1 MRDLQA
7 IYKSFLTRNNTSV
20 TSSKNN
26 NNNKKRKNFQNL
38 FRKLFYPQSFSPMI
52 IVKRRSPPAQN

>member
-7 IYKSFLTRNNTSV
+7 IYKSFLTWNNTSV

-26 NNNKKRKNFQNL
+26 NSNNNKKSKNFQNL
-38 FRKLFYPQSFSPMI
+38 FRKLFYPKF
-52 IVKRRSPPAQN
+52 